1 MIPLY
6 QRLILS
12 AVLNL
17 LLPSFAR
24 AAPLAAVDVSPVTD
38 GIIAVNLRGQAV
50 LEFAAA
56 WQSAGNYHVVSAE
69 DPQFD
74 RVSREGTAGDI

>member
-6 QRLILS
+6 QILILS
-12 AVLNL
+12 AVVNL

-24 AAPLAAVDVSPVTD
+24 AAPSAEIDVSPVTD
-38 GIIAVNLRGQAV
+38 GIIAVNLRGQV
-50 LEFAAA
+50 GLEFAAA
-56 WQSAGNYHVVSAE
+56 WRSADNYHVVSAE

-74 RVSREGTAGDI
+74 SVSREGTVGDI